1 MIEFEYNG
9 KLFYATKLEKKLKKL
24 KINREDI
31 TIIREYDETKKQDD
45 NAPDDSVLTVYT
57 YNPETHETY
66 ISVITDKKKP
76 TPEELFNNWLWDEET
91 KTGVNRF
98 TEETLKKLIVL
109 DGKPKYPL
117 CLGDDLL
124 PILEKI
130 YDWDNG

>member
-31 TIIREYDETKKQDD
+31 KIIREYDEKKPVD
-45 NAPDDSVLTVYT
+45 NSPDDSVLTVYT
-57 YNPETHETY
+57 YNPETQETY
-66 ISVITDKKKP
+66 LSVIENKKKP

-124 PILEKI
+124 PVLEKI
-130 YDWDNG
+130 YDWE

>member
-31 TIIREYDETKKQDD
+31 KIIREYDETKKQDD
-45 NAPDDSVLTVYT
+45 NTPDDSVLTVYT

-66 ISVITDKKKP
+66 LSVITDKKKP

-91 KTGVNRF
+91 KTGVNMF

-124 PILEKI
+124 PVLEKN
-130 YDWDNG
+130 YDWE